1 MGVELTEVM
10 SQLVTLPPPTAERTF
25 LATNAEY
32 ITAHVNYS
40 KHSLDFE
47 QWRES
52 IASKYRKEQKLRD
65 KNLHVEADE
74 EDEEDDDE
82 AVDEEVYAVIPDNY
96 DFSIQS
102 PLKSL
107 DPRMWRDHDHY
118 KVLGLNEFRWATRP
132 EDIKRAHRQLVLKYH
147 PDKGRVNL
155 TDKDINRADL
165 FSCLTKS
172 FEFLQQK
179 KLRRSYDSY
188 DPEFDDDI
196 PSKSKSPNHQFY
208 DIFGPCFKNNSRW
221 SRHLI
226 PDMGDENSTLEDVDA
241 FYNAWYEFESW
252 REFTYEKLEDL
263 DRAENAWERRCIQ
276 HENARENK
284 QKRKEEVK
292 RIRSLVD
299 NAYASDPRIK
309 KFQAE
314 ERAKK
319 EAEKAKRKQEREAIK
334 AQKLAEEQAIK
345 DAEKKK
351 QDALEAEEKERE
363 AVAKK
368 KREAAKKIVKKSR
381 QALRKFVA
389 EQVGDANAAKCETE
403 LNLICSQLDAVQLDE
418 FRGSLQGVEKKELG
432 KMIKGK
438 FEAVRADLRQDDVK
452 AEEEQK
458 AKIAQAKKEKEW
470 AVEEIQLLVKAAN
483 VFPAGAMKRWDKI
496 SIYFNDHHGEES
508 GDRTPKECMAAVM
521 KLSQSAKDTKG
532 GAASSGDADDA
543 FSSFLKGRKHQNMSK
558 PLNGEISQDYS
569 TQGMKPKKS
578 FEVREEEKPAAPSP
592 TGEQPWTA
600 AEQKLLEQA
609 LRTYPANYGKER
621 WDKIGEAVPNRS
633 KRDCMLRY
641 KKIVTELQA
650 KKLAAAKVAKK

>member
-118 KVLGLNEFRWATRP
+118 KVLGLDEFRWATRP
-132 EDIKRAHRQLVLKYH
+132 EDIKRAYRQLVLKYH

-172 FEFLQQK
+172 FEFLQQT

-196 PSKSKSPNHQFY
+196 PSKAKNMTSDTFFI
-208 DIFGPCFKNNSRW
+208 IFGSAFEKNRRW
-221 SRHLI
+221 SKHLL
-226 PDMGDENSTLEDVDA
+226 PPFGVDNSTLEEVDS

-252 REFTYEKLEDL
+252 REFTYEQLEEL
-263 DRAENAWERRCIQ
+263 ERAEDSWERRMIQ
-276 HENARENK
+276 NELNRKNK
-284 QKRKEEVK
+284 GKRKEEVK

-309 KFQAE
+309 FQKE
-314 ERAKK
+314 EKLKK
-319 EAEKAKRKQEREAIK
+319 EEAEKEKKRQEREA
-334 AQKLAEEQAIK
+334 
-345 DAEKKK
+345 
-351 QDALEAEEKERE
+351 R
-363 AVAKK
+363 
-368 KREAAKKIVKKSR
+368 
-381 QALRKFVA
+381 
-389 EQVGDANAAKCETE
+389 
-403 LNLICSQLDAVQLDE
+403 
-418 FRGSLQGVEKKELG
+418 
-432 KMIKGK
+432 
-438 FEAVRADLRQDDVK
+438 K
-452 AEEEQK
+452 AE
-458 AKIAQAKKEKEW
+458 
-470 AVEEIQLLVKAAN
+470 
-483 VFPAGAMKRWDKI
+483 
-496 SIYFNDHHGEES
+496 
-508 GDRTPKECMAAVM
+508 
-521 KLSQSAKDTKG
+521 
-532 GAASSGDADDA
+532 
-543 FSSFLKGRKHQNMSK
+543 
-558 PLNGEISQDYS
+558 
-569 TQGMKPKKS
+569 
-578 FEVREEEKPAAPSP
+578 
-592 TGEQPWTA
+592 
-600 AEQKLLEQA
+600 
-609 LRTYPANYGKER
+609 
-621 WDKIGEAVPNRS
+621 
-633 KRDCMLRY
+633 
-641 KKIVTELQA
+641 
-650 KKLAAAKVAKK
+650 